1 MQFQKGQSGNPA
13 GRPRGAR
20 NRQTIAAEKLFADDA
35 EVLARVAIDLAKAG
49 DIAALRLC
57 LDRICAPHRHRPVP
71 FDMPALGAA
80 ADAVGAMSTLMEGI
94 AGGELS
100 APEAAGLT
108 KVIQGFTQALTTADL
123 DKRIAE
129 LERRMGK

>member
-13 GRPRGAR
+13 GRPRGSR
-20 NRQTIAAEKLFADDA
+20 NKHTIAAEKLFAEDA

-57 LDRICAPHRHRPVP
+57 LDRICAPHRHRDLPQ
-71 FDMPALGAA
+71 LGVA
-80 ADAVGAMSTLMEGI
+80 ADAVGAMSTIMKGI
-94 AGGELS
+94 AEGEVS
-100 APEAAGLT
+100 APEAAGLA
-108 KVIQGFTQALTTADL
+108 KVIQGFTQALNTADL

-129 LERRMGK
+129 LERRMKK

>member
-20 NRQTIAAEKLFADDA
+20 NKHTIAAEKLLEQDA
-35 EVLARVAIDLAKAG
+35 EALIKVAIDLAKSG

-57 LDRICAPHRHRPVP
+57 LDRVCAPHRHRPVA

-80 ADAVGAMSTLMEGI
+80 ADAVGAMGILMEGI

-100 APEAAGLT
+100 APEAAGLA
-108 KVIQGFTQALTTADL
+108 KVIQGFTQALNTADL
-123 DKRIAE
+123 DKRAAE
-129 LERRMGK
+129 LERRMRK